1 MDLTNTQTFYLV
13 PQEVLDELIEAIRDL
28 KKLQLGLENKD
39 ISQALGDY
47 ISEEIARDLLARGK
61 TWFHNKRKSQ
71 ELPGKKAA
79 GRWYYKRQDLLKLI
93 ESGKN
98 INES

>member
-1 MDLTNTQTFYLV
+1 MDLNKTLTFYLV

-28 KKLQLGLENKD
+28 KKLQFGLEKED
-39 ISQALGDY
+39 ISQTLGDY
-47 ISEEIARDLLARGK
+47 ISEEMARDLLARGK
-61 TWFHNKRKSQ
+61 TWFHNKRKSH

-98 INES
+98 VNGN